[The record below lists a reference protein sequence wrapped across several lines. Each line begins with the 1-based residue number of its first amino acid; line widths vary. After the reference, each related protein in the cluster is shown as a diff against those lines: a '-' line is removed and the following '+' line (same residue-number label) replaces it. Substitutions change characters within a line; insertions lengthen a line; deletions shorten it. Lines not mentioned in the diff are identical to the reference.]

1 MSKADKSVSYPK
13 YDIGISSLTI
23 LGKELFSFKVIGIYQ
38 DKDDLVLKLLCTKC
52 GNTKEVRL
60 RSSKVYTLYCLECGS
75 RDYIDVVM
83 GEEGLLEY
91 SLISRADYV
100 RAQRNSYKRGIEI

>member
-1 MSKADKSVSYPK
+1 MSKVDKSVSYPK

-23 LGKELFSFKVIGIYQ
+23 LGKELFGFKAIGIYQ

-100 RAQRNSYKRGIEI
+100 RAQRSSNKSG

>member
-13 YDIGISSLTI
+13 YDIGISSLVI
-23 LGKELFSFKVIGIYQ
+23 LGKELFDFKVTGIYQ
-38 DKDDLVLKLLCTKC
+38 DKDDLVLKLLCNKC

-100 RAQRNSYKRGIEI
+100 RAQRNSNKRG

>member
-100 RAQRNSYKRGIEI
+100 RAQRNSYKRG